1 MVQGS
6 SKVFMALAT
15 PEDDTGDDGW
25 RNQRQLDAVSTCQPL
40 APSMRAASVRSSD
53 TLCSEAIYWQ
63 RLLIDVPGETY
74 QNGAYWATATGW
86 IAWCLH
92 RTDPAAAARVLRDV
106 LHYFR
111 QEGSFECVNTGYQK
125 LGSFVVSATN
135 VLGRPAQNS
144 CRRPRI

>member
-1 MVQGS
+1 M
-6 SKVFMALAT
+6 
-15 PEDDTGDDGW
+15 
-25 RNQRQLDAVSTCQPL
+25 RVSTCQPL

-92 RTDPAAAARVLRDV
+92 RTDPEAAARVLRDV

-135 VLGRPAQNS
+135 VLGGL
-144 CRRPRI
+144 RRILAEDPGFEALMEEEA